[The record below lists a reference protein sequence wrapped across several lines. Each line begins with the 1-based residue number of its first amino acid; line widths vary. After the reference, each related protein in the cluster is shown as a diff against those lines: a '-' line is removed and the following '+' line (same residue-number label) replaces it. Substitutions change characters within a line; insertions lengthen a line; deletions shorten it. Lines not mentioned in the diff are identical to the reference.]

1 MQVLKHL
8 LAAQILPQLAEQF
21 DEVMAEYRNVRRKAQ
36 PNSCVH
42 TFQTDNISQ
51 ANELEIN
58 SEVKDPAE
66 GSNGEEKQTVF
77 SKNDSKLKRNDFT
90 EKTTGS
96 ESDNNQISESK
107 SKDLSVKSEND
118 FDSAIARGEVGGS
131 PPKGNIC
138 KASFSAVKGNGKV
151 VQDYATSGISDGH
164 GASHPQSPGLHSF
177 PQSPGSVSCSPHSH
191 YSSSGHVSPTWSPA
205 QESAESPIPQQP
217 PISFQQTVSS
227 NPGFPVVMDSP
238 CPSSHGSPYASPVPS
253 PPPPSMSPIRV
264 PSDWEYEDEEDVEPL
279 DDTGR
284 FSPVMP
290 HLKAKE
296 IEDEEE
302 SEIDEDSQTSREC
315 ESSEKEDVRTLD
327 VEASNGEREKVAS
340 KMENEEVIGDMD
352 KKLVISSG
360 KRFREASSPNDSTSP
375 DCKKLKLTILPQKSE
390 YQTNLDKSVSEDDES
405 AVVAENKDSF
415 ASPAE
420 PGKEQNSESKSP
432 FIKLNQIK
440 FRVRKKGVARQHIN
454 LGGVGGVIGGGG
466 GESSVIPNSSP
477 LQVWFK
483 AF

>member
-1 MQVLKHL
+1 M

-21 DEVMAEYRNVRRKAQ
+21 DEVMTEYRNVRRKAQ

-42 TFQTDNISQ
+42 TFQTDNISM

-58 SEVKDPAE
+58 LDVKVPAE
-66 GSNGEEKQTVF
+66 GSNVQEKQSVF
-77 SKNDSKLKRNDFT
+77 SKNENKFKRKDFT
-90 EKTTGS
+90 GKTVGS
-96 ESDNNQISESK
+96 ELDSNQVKESK
-107 SKDLSVKSEND
+107 SKDLSVKSENAI
-118 FDSAIARGEVGGS
+118 DSAIARSEAGGS
-131 PPKGNIC
+131 PPKGNIG
-138 KASFSAVKGNGKV
+138 KASYSAVKGNGKV
-151 VQDYATSGISDGH
+151 LQDYATSGASDGH
-164 GASHPQSPGLHSF
+164 GASHPRSPGLHSF

-205 QESAESPIPQQP
+205 QENAESPILQQP
-217 PISFQQTVSS
+217 PISFQQTFGS
-227 NPGFPVVMDSP
+227 NPGVPVVMDSP

-253 PPPPSMSPIRV
+253 PPPSSMSPIRV
-264 PSDWEYEDEEDVEPL
+264 PSDWEYEDEEDAEPL
-279 DDTGR
+279 NDTGR

-290 HLKAKE
+290 HLRAKE

-327 VEASNGEREKVAS
+327 VEVTNGDHEKVAS
-340 KMENEEVIGDMD
+340 KIENEEVIGDMD

-375 DCKKLKLTILPQKSE
+375 DCKKLKLTIFPQNSE
-390 YQTNLDKSVSEDDES
+390 YQTNFDKSVSEDDES
-405 AVVAENKDSF
+405 AVVTENKDGF
-415 ASPAE
+415 VLPAE
-420 PGKEQNSESKSP
+420 PEKEQNNEPKSP
-432 FIKLNQIK
+432 FVKLNQIK

-454 LGGVGGVIGGGG
+454 LGGIGGGIG
-466 GESSVIPNSSP
+466 GGKGSVIPSSSP
-477 LQVWFK
+477 LQVRFK